1 MAIPTA
7 DTTAIRKASAGD
19 APRIGTTL
27 GRAFFDDPV
36 FRWTFPD
43 AGRRAAALPAFFSLF
58 AETLQRHDENHLT
71 SDGTGAA
78 LWVPP
83 GRAPVA
89 EEHAE
94 AFGQRLEEIA
104 GTDAERTF
112 AISELIEEHHPSEP
126 CYFLQFI
133 GVDPDCRGRG
143 IGSALLAHV
152 IERCDREGVLAC
164 LDATSPRNRRFY
176 ECHGFRVNAEY
187 ALPGGPPLWSMCR
200 EPDPSF

>member
-43 AGRRAAALPAFFSLF
+43 AQRRAAALPAFFSLF
-58 AETLQRHDENHLT
+58 AETLQRYDENYVT
-71 SDGTGAA
+71 ADGTGAA

-83 GRAPVA
+83 GQAPVP

-94 AFGQRLEEIA
+94 QFGQRLEEIA
-104 GTDAERTF
+104 GADAERTF
-112 AISELIEEHHPSEP
+112 AISEVIEEHHPSDP
-126 CYFLQFI
+126 CYFLQFV
-133 GVDPDCRGRG
+133 GVEPDSRGRG
-143 IGSALLAHV
+143 IGSTLLAHV
-152 IERCDREGVLAC
+152 IARCDREGVRAC
-164 LDATSPRNRRFY
+164 LDATSPHNKRLY
-176 ECHGFRVNAEY
+176 ERHGFCVSAEY
-187 ALPGGPPLWSMCR
+187 ALPGGPPLWSMWR
-200 EPDPSF
+200 DPDPSA